1 MPRRSLKL
9 PKAWNFNAELV
20 PSRTDRDG
28 RIVVVRNLEP
38 KSEGMKP

>member
-1 MPRRSLKL
+1 MLK
-9 PKAWNFNAELV
+9 LV

-28 RIVVVRNLEP
+28 RIVVVRDLEP